1 MAQKYPPASQ
11 FGPPVWGNK
20 KLRERIK
27 SSDIIQKLLK
37 IESDSIISRE
47 DLCEKI
53 DVDPAPF
60 KSSNPEQRASFTY
73 WFHQYLRV
81 LRSMIDDYVKKEGID
96 GIMLLYPD
104 IYSGDMDGEE
114 PTETGGGPGIGL
126 LLLRGARAIAAVLEL
141 RNRGVQAAIKRSIR
155 TTYQLL
161 TDKSGYMTELS
172 KKERH
177 LLMQNMRWE
186 IEGLKNANLNSE
198 MIIANLLADLPE
210 VEGFKR
216 RDSNVDKYELT
227 NDEFKS
233 AVEKADAKAEGRLLL
248 E

>member
-161 TDKSGYMTELS
+161 TVRLHDG
-172 KKERH
+172 
-177 LLMQNMRWE
+177 
-186 IEGLKNANLNSE
+186 
-198 MIIANLLADLPE
+198 
-210 VEGFKR
+210 
-216 RDSNVDKYELT
+216 
-227 NDEFKS
+227 
-233 AVEKADAKAEGRLLL
+233 AVEEGAASADAEHAMGDRGAQKRQPQFRDDHREPAGRPARGRRLQAPRLQCRQIRVD
-248 E
+248 